1 MEAHEAAKPDRPAE
15 STEPTW
21 KTRSRKF
28 WIEWVRPFLIIII
41 IASSLRSA
49 VADWNYVPSGSMKPT
64 ILEGDRIFVN
74 RLAYDL
80 KVPFTTWHIAE
91 WSDPLR
97 GEVVVLYS
105 PADEKRLVKRV
116 VAVPGDVL
124 ELRDN
129 RLYHNGEPARYEP
142 CEDSLRDLIP
152 PAEQPQHEFA
162 REKIGDASHP
172 IMTAADRFSPSSFGP
187 VTVPA
192 GNYFV
197 MGDNRDN
204 SFDSR
209 GFGFVERRR
218 ILGRATATAFS
229 VDPSNHYWPR
239 WSRFFRSLP

>member
-1 MEAHEAAKPDRPAE
+1 MESQETVATTQPSKK
-15 STEPTW
+15 TW
-21 KTRSRKF
+21 KTRGRKF
-28 WIEWVRPFLIIII
+28 WREWAKPFLIIVII
-41 IASSLRSA
+41 GCSLRSA
-49 VADWNYVPSGSMKPT
+49 VADLNYVPSGSMKPT

-91 WSDPLR
+91 WANPER

-116 VAVPGDVL
+116 VALPGDEL
-124 ELRDN
+124 ELRGN
-129 RLYHNGEPARYEP
+129 RLYLNGEPVQYGPLDDAI
-142 CEDSLRDLIP
+142 RDLIP
-152 PAEQPQHEFA
+152 PAEQADHDFA
-162 REKIGDASHP
+162 SEKIGDISHP
-172 IMTAADRFSPSSFGP
+172 IMITPDRFSPSSFGP

-192 GNYFV
+192 GHYFM

-204 SFDSR
+204 SYDSR
-209 GFGFVERRR
+209 GFGFVQRRR

-239 WSRFFRSLP
+239 WQRFFRSLP